1 MLIKRI
7 VRYLQG
13 KPQVA
18 IHYGFQDPGQG
29 VVVVTD
35 SDWAGCV
42 ETRRSTSGG
51 VVKHGWHTITWW
63 CKLQSRVALSSC
75 EAELNSTLKGAIEG
89 LNVQRLA
96 NAFNDWPSLELRTDA
111 SAARG
116 VILRQGVGKVW
127 HLHVKQLWI
136 QDAVAAGE
144 LVVVKIPRA
153 QNCSDALTHAWTSA
167 DLDFWSEMGLRFRPS
182 SHQVSSSS
190 SSSAQG
196 PVLQLMTLE
205 SAAGP
210 WSPAGGSTT
219 TFSTSTRRPAEQ
231 WPVANGSAPEGQDR
245 RSRANTGGAAAKGG
259 RPGPPNGGALGVFP
273 GAGSAEKTL
282 PALDA
287 GSLRA
292 KRRLLPLLQECLAAD

>member
-18 IHYGFQDPGQG
+18 IHYRFQDPGQG
-29 VVVVTD
+29 VIVLTD

-51 VVKHGWHTITWW
+51 VVKHGWHTITLW

-116 VILRQGVGKVW
+116 VILRQGVGKVR
-127 HLHVKQLWI
+127 HLHVKQQWI

-144 LVVVKIPRA
+144 LIVVKIPRA

-167 DLDFWSEMGLRFRPS
+167 DLDFWSEM
-182 SHQVSSSS
+182 
-190 SSSAQG
+190 
-196 PVLQLMTLE
+196 
-205 SAAGP
+205 
-210 WSPAGGSTT
+210 
-219 TFSTSTRRPAEQ
+219 
-231 WPVANGSAPEGQDR
+231 
-245 RSRANTGGAAAKGG
+245 
-259 RPGPPNGGALGVFP
+259 
-273 GAGSAEKTL
+273 
-282 PALDA
+282 
-287 GSLRA
+287 
-292 KRRLLPLLQECLAAD
+292 